1 MGNYPRGL
9 FLQAKRN
16 SYLMTPLDGYPLD
29 ELKLIYRLLHS
40 QLPEHMALMD
50 SQMLHD
56 LQTYLQQQA
65 SKDGIDVSLHGEWAA
80 WLNNLTA

>member
-1 MGNYPRGL
+1 
-9 FLQAKRN
+9 
-16 SYLMTPLDGYPLD
+16 MTPLDGYSLD

-40 QLPEHMALMD
+40 QIPEHMALMD

-56 LQTYLQQQA
+56 LQAYLQQQA
-65 SKDGIDVSLHGEWAA
+65 GKDGIDVSLHGEWAA

>member
-1 MGNYPRGL
+1 
-9 FLQAKRN
+9 
-16 SYLMTPLDGYPLD
+16 MTPLDGYPLD
-29 ELKLIYRLLHS
+29 ELKLVYRLLHS

-65 SKDGIDVSLHGEWAA
+65 SIDGIDVSLHGEWAA